1 MIAKALGSYVHHSKV
16 HIRVLAW
23 CHAWLDSICC
33 VKVLVV
39 GSCLVSISI
48 RVRVIGLVRSR
59 RFDRFVFTEVLFHS
73 WEVLVRVWYEVADS
87 RSICIKFGLIDLW
100 CQCKVVLKCCVP
112 SCRTWLVRNV
122 RIVAVFA

>member
-1 MIAKALGSYVHHSKV
+1 MSFG
-16 HIRVLAW
+16 
-23 CHAWLDSICC
+23 
-33 VKVLVV
+33 
-39 GSCLVSISI
+39 LVSCMARFDLLCESP
-48 RVRVIGLVRSR
+48 SR
-59 RFDRFVFTEVLFHS
+59 GFVLGVDLHSCSGYWFDSYSWRFDRFVFTEVLFHS